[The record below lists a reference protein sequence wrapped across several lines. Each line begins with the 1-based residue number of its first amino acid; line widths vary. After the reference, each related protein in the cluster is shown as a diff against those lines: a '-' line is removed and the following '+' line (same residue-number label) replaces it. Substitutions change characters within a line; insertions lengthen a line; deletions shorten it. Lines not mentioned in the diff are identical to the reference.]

1 MTKNNIFA
9 YTVSELKKALEE
21 LEKQGKGDRLVL
33 IPADT
38 DFLSSYRTIGE
49 IDSVNDISNTC
60 IYLETHSD
68 ENELKFWHEKKGGKN
83 K

>member
-33 IPADT
+33 IPDDT
-38 DFLSSYRTIGE
+38 EFEYDYRTIRE
-49 IDSVNDISNTC
+49 IDFVNDVSNTC
-60 IYLETHSD
+60 IYLESHSD
-68 ENELKFWHEKKGGKN
+68 ENELKFWNE
-83 K
+83 

>member
-9 YTVSELKKALEE
+9 YTVSELKKALAE

-33 IPADT
+33 IPDDT
-38 DFLSSYRTIGE
+38 DFENSYRTIGE

-60 IYLETHSD
+60 IYLESHSD
-68 ENELKFWHEKKGGKN
+68 ENELKFWEK
-83 K
+83 

>member
-21 LEKQGKGDRLVL
+21 LEKQGKGDRIVL
-33 IPADT
+33 IPDDT
-38 DFLSSYRTIGE
+38 DFSCGYRTISE

-60 IYLETHSD
+60 IYLESHSD
-68 ENELKFWHEKKGGKN
+68 ENELKFWNE
-83 K
+83 